1 MTCRLNEQQDAH
13 DAEDAATETVE
24 KVLLLLGENPRITQR
39 QLQTETGL
47 TRRGVEWQLQRLKTD
62 GRIRRIGPD
71 KGGHWEVVADTKEH
85 P

>member
-24 KVLLLLGENPRITQR
+24 KVLLLGGNPRITQR
-39 QLQTETGL
+39 QLHAETGL

-62 GRIRRIGPD
+62 GRIRRVGPD
-71 KGGHWEVVADTKEH
+71 KGGHWEVVADTKDR